1 MISLADVILTQTIG
15 QTSSRRFTDD
25 LGHPEA
31 RLDGAVLDD
40 VPLNLG
46 VVKIK
51 SKSKLKGLWLT
62 NEIKRATTNIEMS
75 TNMEGL

>member
-15 QTSSRRFTDD
+15 QTSCLRFTND

-46 VVKIK
+46 VVQGHRHHAVALVHLGAGVNI
-51 SKSKLKGLWLT
+51 
-62 NEIKRATTNIEMS
+62 ATYYFQSIVAPV
-75 TNMEGL
+75 